1 MIGDVKDHQSSF
13 TSFFYKIFFDTVQV
27 NPNFSKVWYSVKFG
41 IQYQHQMCQMNFSV
55 VHDVNQSIEE
65 LSTDPDIVLKESAKQ
80 SDLSASSTQVPFECL
95 KCSSARV
102 P

>member
-1 MIGDVKDHQSSF
+1 
-13 TSFFYKIFFDTVQV
+13 
-27 NPNFSKVWYSVKFG
+27 
-41 IQYQHQMCQMNFSV
+41 MCQMNFSV